1 LPELARRE
9 AKYPHARHIRSHAG
23 EDERAMSRLQ
33 SGGLIDR
40 DKPLNFVF
48 DRRRL
53 RGYEGDTL
61 ASALVANGIR
71 LVGRSFKY
79 HRPRG
84 ILTAGSE
91 EPNALVTLRTGARSE
106 PNTRATSVQLFEGLV
121 AESQN
126 RWPTLDFDL
135 MSLNNL
141 LSSIFT
147 AGFYYKTFMWPASFW
162 EKVYEPLI
170 RRAAGLGR
178 ASAQPDPD
186 IYDKAHAFC
195 DVLVVGS
202 GPAGLSAAL
211 AASQAN
217 ARVILVEDDWLLGG
231 RLLCE
236 NREIDGAPASDWV
249 RRVEGILTAMP
260 NVSILTRTT
269 VFGAYDGGTFG
280 AVERIADHLAEPKP
294 GVPRQR
300 LWKIC
305 AKRTILAT
313 GAIEQPLLFGGND
326 LPGIM
331 MASAVRAYAAR
342 FAALPGKEIVVY
354 TTTDSGWAAAK
365 DLTACGANVTAII
378 DARVSASGGA
388 ARFAA
393 SAGIR
398 VFENAVVVDASG
410 GRSLRSLKVRSAD
423 GKIFELTADVLA
435 MSGGWNPVMGIG
447 CNLGSRPVWS
457 DAIHAFVLASPP
469 AGMTL
474 AGSAAGHFSLAE
486 ALDDGHRIGAAAA
499 GDLGFLPSPASVPP
513 CSEDS
518 TGSMPLWHVEGAKQK
533 VFVDFQHDVTD
544 VDIGLAAQEG
554 FRSVEH
560 LKRYTTLGMATDQ
573 GRLGQV
579 NGQALLARH
588 LGKTLAETGTILSRP
603 PFLPVAIGAFAGH
616 HRETSFRPE
625 RRTASHDWAVENG
638 AVFVDTGLWKRAQ
651 WFAVPSDQD
660 WLDSVT
666 REATAVRASVG
677 VCDVSTLG
685 KIDVHGPDAGIF
697 LDRLYINMFSTLAVG
712 KARYGVMLREDG
724 FVLDDGTTTRLADD
738 HYFMTTTTANAV
750 KIMQHVDYCRQV
762 LWPELNVQAVS
773 VTEQWA
779 QFAVAGPNSRQ
790 LLQKVF
796 PDLDLSNGAFPY
808 MSATA
813 VIWMGVPARIFRLSF
828 SGELAFEVAVPAR
841 YGDALVRI
849 LMREGRDLGVVAY
862 GTEALG
868 VLRIEKGHPAGNEL
882 SGQTTATDLGFGR
895 MMSQK
900 KDYVGRVLAGR
911 PALTDPTR
919 PSLVGLRPVGR
930 SERLRAGA
938 HVLPLSSENR
948 ADNDLGYVTSVAF
961 SPMMGSWI
969 GLGLV
974 NGGQGRIGERLR
986 AYDPVRNGDIEI
998 EICSPVFVDPEGVRV
1013 RG

>member
-1 LPELARRE
+1 
-9 AKYPHARHIRSHAG
+9 
-23 EDERAMSRLQ
+23 MSRLPA
-33 SGGLIDR
+33 GGLINR

-48 DRRRL
+48 DGKKL

-61 ASALVANGIR
+61 ASALLANGIR
-71 LVGRSFKY
+71 VVGRSFKY

-84 ILTAGSE
+84 ILSAGNE
-91 EPNALVTLRTGARSE
+91 EPNALVTLRKGARAE

-126 RWPTLDFDL
+126 RWPSLGFDL
-135 MSLNNL
+135 MALNNL
-141 LSSIFT
+141 VSPLLT

-178 ASAQPDPD
+178 ASTQSDPD
-186 IYDKAHAFC
+186 TYDKAHAFC
-195 DVLVVGS
+195 DILVIGS

-231 RLLCE
+231 RLQCE
-236 NREIDGAPASDWV
+236 KHEIDGAPAGDWV
-249 RRVEGILTAMP
+249 RRIEGILTAMP
-260 NVSILTRTT
+260 SVSIFTRTT
-269 VFGAYDGGTFG
+269 VFGAYDGGTFS
-280 AVERIADHLAEPKP
+280 AVERVSDHLAEPKS
-294 GVPRQR
+294 GKPRQR
-300 LWKIC
+300 LWKIRT
-305 AKRTILAT
+305 KRVILAT
-313 GAIEQPLLFGGND
+313 GAIERPLLFGGND
-326 LPGIM
+326 LPGVM
-331 MASAVRAYAAR
+331 MASAVRAYATR
-342 FAALPGKEIVVY
+342 FAALPGKAIVVY

-365 DLTACGANVTAII
+365 DLTDCGANVTAVI
-378 DARVSASGGA
+378 DARASALTEA
-388 ARFAA
+388 ARRFAA
-393 SAGIR
+393 AGIR
-398 VFENAVVVDASG
+398 VFENTVVVDALG
-410 GRSLRSLKVRSAD
+410 GRRLRSLTVRGSD
-423 GKIFELTADVLA
+423 GKTQNVAADVLA
-435 MSGGWNPVMGIG
+435 ISGGWNPAMGIG

-457 DAIHAFVLASPP
+457 DEIHAFVLASPP

-474 AGSAAGHFSLAE
+474 AGSAAGNFSLAE
-486 ALDDGHRIGAAAA
+486 ALRDGRCAGMAAA
-499 GDLGFLPSPASVPP
+499 GDLGFSQSAAITPG
-513 CSEDS
+513 CGEDA
-518 TGSMPLWHVEGAKQK
+518 TGSMPLWHVAGAKKK

-544 VDIGLAAQEG
+544 TDIGLAAQEG
-554 FRSVEH
+554 FSSVEH

-603 PFLPVAIGAFAGH
+603 PYLPVAIGALAGH
-616 HRETSFRPE
+616 HREENFRPE
-625 RRTASHDWAVENG
+625 RRTASHDWAVEND

-651 WFAVPSDQD
+651 WFPKPAEKD
-660 WLDSVT
+660 WLESVT
-666 REATAVRASVG
+666 REATAVRTSVG

-685 KIDVHGPDAGIF
+685 KIDLHGPDAGIF
-697 LDRLYINMFSTLAVG
+697 LDRLYINMFSTLPVG

-738 HYFMTTTTANAV
+738 HYFMTTTTANAF

-779 QFAVAGPNSRQ
+779 QFAVAGPNSRR

-796 PDLDLSNGAFPY
+796 PDIDLSNEAFPY
-808 MSATA
+808 MSATSL
-813 VIWMGVPARIFRLSF
+813 VWMGVPARIFRLSF
-828 SGELAFEVAVPAR
+828 SGELAYEIAVPAR
-841 YGDALVRI
+841 YGDALIRI
-849 LMREGRDLGVVAY
+849 LMREGCKLGVVAY
-862 GTEALG
+862 GSEALG

-911 PALTDPTR
+911 PALTDPAR
-919 PSLVGLRPVGR
+919 PSLVGLRPVDR
-930 SERLRAGA
+930 SKRLRAGA
-938 HVLPLSSENR
+938 HVLLLSSENR

-961 SPMMGSWI
+961 SPAMNSWI

-974 NGGQGRIGERLR
+974 SGGPRRIGERLR
-986 AYDPVRNGDIEI
+986 SHDPVRNGDVEI
-998 EICSPVFVDPEGVRV
+998 EVCSPVFVDPEGARV

>member
-1 LPELARRE
+1 MPELARRE
-9 AKYPHARHIRSHAG
+9 TKYAHARHIRSHIS
-23 EDERAMSRLQ
+23 EDERTMSRLP
-33 SGGLIDR
+33 SGGLVNR
-40 DKPLNFVF
+40 HKPLNFVF
-48 DRRRL
+48 DGRKL

-71 LVGRSFKY
+71 VVGRSFKY

-84 ILTAGSE
+84 IFTAGNE
-91 EPNALVTLRTGARSE
+91 EPNALVMLRRGARSE

-126 RWPTLDFDL
+126 RWPTLGFDL
-135 MSLNNL
+135 MSLNNVVSPML
-141 LSSIFT
+141 T

-162 EKVYEPLI
+162 EKLYEPLI

-178 ASAQPDPD
+178 ASTEPDPD

-202 GPAGLSAAL
+202 GPAGLSGAL

-236 NREIDGAPASDWV
+236 KHEIDGAPAGDWV
-249 RRVEGILTAMP
+249 GKAEDILTTRP
-260 NVSILTRTT
+260 NVSVMKRTT

-280 AVERIADHLAEPKP
+280 AVERIADHVAEP
-294 GVPRQR
+294 GRGIPRQR
-300 LWKIC
+300 LWKIR

-313 GAIEQPLLFGGND
+313 GAIERPLLFGGND
-326 LPGIM
+326 LPGVM
-331 MASAVRAYAAR
+331 MASAVRSYATR
-342 FAALPGKEIVVY
+342 FAAMPGKEIVIF
-354 TTTDSGWAAAK
+354 TTTDSGWAAAR
-365 DLTACGANVTAII
+365 DLTECGGRVAAIV
-378 DARVSASGGA
+378 DARDSVSNEAE
-388 ARFAA
+388 RFAA
-393 SAGIR
+393 SADIR
-398 VFENAVVVDASG
+398 VFKNARVLDASG
-410 GRSLRSLKVRSAD
+410 GRSLRKLTLSDAD
-423 GKIFELTADVLA
+423 GKMHELTADVLA
-435 MSGGWNPVMGIG
+435 MSGGWNPAMGIG

-457 DAIHAFVLASPP
+457 DEIHAFRLESPP
-469 AGMTL
+469 AGMML
-474 AGSAAGHFSLAE
+474 AGSSAGHFSLAK
-486 ALDDGHRIGAAAA
+486 ALDDGHRA
-499 GDLGFLPSPASVPP
+499 GLASALELGFAVSASRIPS
-513 CSEDS
+513 CSEDPVES
-518 TGSMPLWHVEGAKQK
+518 VPVWHVEGARKK
-533 VFVDFQHDVTD
+533 VFVDLQHDVTD

-554 FRSVEH
+554 FTSVEH

-579 NGQALLARH
+579 NGQALLAHH
-588 LGKTLAETGTILSRP
+588 LGKELAETGTVLSRP
-603 PFLPVAIGAFAGH
+603 PFLPVAIGVLAGH
-616 HRETSFRPE
+616 HREEHFRPE
-625 RRTASHDWAVENG
+625 RRTASHDWATENG
-638 AVFVDTGLWKRAQ
+638 AAFVDSGLWKRAQ
-651 WFAVPSDQD
+651 WYARPSDRD
-660 WLDSVT
+660 WLDSAS
-666 REATAVRASVG
+666 REAAAVRMSVG

-685 KIDVHGPDAGIF
+685 KIDIHGRDAGVF
-697 LDRLYINMFSTLAVG
+697 LDRLYINTFSTLAVG

-779 QFAVAGPNSRQ
+779 QFSVAGPNSRA

-796 PDLDLSNGAFPY
+796 PDSNLSNEAFPY
-808 MSATA
+808 MSASSF
-813 VIWMGVPARIFRLSF
+813 VWRGVPARLFRLSF
-828 SGELAFEVAVPAR
+828 SGELAYEVAVPAR
-841 YGDALVRI
+841 YGDALIRI
-849 LMREGRDLGVVAY
+849 VMRQGHDLDAVAY

-882 SGQTTATDLGFGR
+882 NGQTTATDLGLGR

-911 PALTDPTR
+911 PALTDPKR
-919 PSLVGLRPVGR
+919 PSLVGLRPVDR
-930 SERLRAGA
+930 SGRLRSGA
-938 HVLPLSSENR
+938 HVMPLSSENR
-948 ADNDLGYVTSVAF
+948 AENDLGYVTSVAF
-961 SPMMGSWI
+961 SPAMKCWI

-974 NGGQGRIGERLR
+974 GGGQARVGERLR
-986 AYDPVRNGDIEI
+986 AYDPVRNGDVEI
-998 EICSPVFVDPEGVRV
+998 EICNPVFVDPEGVRV
-1013 RG
+1013 RA

>member
-1 LPELARRE
+1 
-9 AKYPHARHIRSHAG
+9 
-23 EDERAMSRLQ
+23 MSRLQ
-33 SGGLIDR
+33 SGGLIYR

-48 DRRRL
+48 DGKKL

-61 ASALVANGIR
+61 ASALIANGIR
-71 LVGRSFKY
+71 VVGRSFKY

-84 ILTAGSE
+84 ILTAGNE
-91 EPNALVTLRTGARSE
+91 EPNALVTLRMGARSE

-126 RWPTLDFDL
+126 RWPSLGFDL

-141 LSSIFT
+141 VSPMLT

-170 RRAAGLGR
+170 RRAAGLGK
-178 ASAQPDPD
+178 ASTEPDPD

-195 DVLVVGS
+195 DILVVGA

-211 AASQAN
+211 VASQAN

-231 RLLCE
+231 RLLSE
-236 NREIDGAPASDWV
+236 KHEIDGAPASDWV
-249 RRVEGILTAMP
+249 RRIEGILAAMP
-260 NVSILTRTT
+260 NVSILARTT

-280 AVERIADHLAEPKP
+280 AVERVSDHLAEPKS

-300 LWKIC
+300 LWKIR
-305 AKRTILAT
+305 ASRVVLAT
-313 GAIEQPLLFGGND
+313 GAIERPLLFGSND
-326 LPGIM
+326 LPGVM
-331 MASAVRAYAAR
+331 MASAARAYATR
-342 FAALPGKEIVVY
+342 FGALPGKEIVIY
-354 TTTDSGWAAAK
+354 TTTDTGWAAAK
-365 DLTACGANVTAII
+365 DLTDCGANVTAII
-378 DARVSASGGA
+378 DARASAPREA
-388 ARFAA
+388 ARRFVAK
-393 SAGIR
+393 GTR
-398 VFENAVVVDASG
+398 VFENAVVVDALG
-410 GRSLRSLKVRSAD
+410 GRHLRGLRVRSSD
-423 GKIFELTADVLA
+423 GKVQTVAADVLA
-435 MSGGWNPVMGIG
+435 MSGGWNPAMGIG

-457 DAIHAFVLASPP
+457 DSIHAFVLTNTP

-474 AGSAAGHFSLAE
+474 AGSVAGRFSLAE
-486 ALDDGHRIGAAAA
+486 ALEDGHRAGMAAV
-499 GDLGFLPSPASVPP
+499 GDLGFSPSAAIAPL
-513 CSEDS
+513 CSEDA
-518 TGSMPLWHVEGAKQK
+518 TGSMPLWHVDGAKRK

-544 VDIGLAAQEG
+544 ADIGLAAQEG
-554 FRSVEH
+554 FKSVEH

-573 GRLGQV
+573 GRLGQI

-603 PFLPVAIGAFAGH
+603 PYLPVAIGALAGH
-616 HRETSFRPE
+616 HREEDFRPE

-638 AVFVDTGLWKRAQ
+638 AVFVNTGLWKRAQ
-651 WFAVPSDQD
+651 WFPKPSETD

-666 REATAVRASVG
+666 REAAAVRTSVG

-697 LDRLYINMFSTLAVG
+697 LDRLYINMFSTLPVG
-712 KARYGVMLREDG
+712 RARYGVMLREDG

-779 QFAVAGPNSRQ
+779 QFAVAGPNSRR

-796 PDLDLSNGAFPY
+796 PDTDLSNGAFPY
-808 MSATA
+808 MSAISL
-813 VIWMGVPARIFRLSF
+813 VWMGVPARIFRLSF
-828 SGELAFEVAVPAR
+828 SGELAYEVAVPAR
-841 YGDALVRI
+841 YGDALIRI
-849 LMREGRDLGVVAY
+849 LMREGHKLGVVAY

-900 KDYVGRVLAGR
+900 KDYVGRVLANR
-911 PALTDPTR
+911 SALTDPER
-919 PSLVGLRPVGR
+919 PSLVGLRPVDR
-930 SERLRAGA
+930 FKRLRAGA

-948 ADNDLGYVTSVAF
+948 ADNDLGYITSVAF
-961 SPMMGSWI
+961 SPAMNSWI

-974 NGGQGRIGERLR
+974 SGGPGRTGERLR
-986 AYDPVRNGDIEI
+986 SYDPVRNGDVEI
-998 EICSPVFVDPEGVRV
+998 EICSPVFVDPKGVRV